1 MKIAIEVFSHKVD
14 KESLEGM
21 APTTLQD
28 WLIFHAEHFV
38 TPISFVQFALCTL
51 WLDTAREGGG
61 LWTG

>member
-1 MKIAIEVFSHKVD
+1 MKIAIEVFSHKVG

-51 WLDTAREGGG
+51 
-61 LWTG
+61 